1 MGEQEINLEQEAVII
16 QSGGGG
22 AVDSVNGQTG
32 DVVLTTS
39 DLENTSDYQTGSEVE
54 SAISEA
60 ISELPTVNDA
70 TLTIQKNGA
79 SVGTFTANDADNT
92 TINITVPTTAADV
105 SALPASTKYGAS
117 ISVTID
123 SSTYVMTTQLKDQD
137 GNNLGSAQTV
147 DLPLESVVVNGSYD
161 STNKKIILTL
171 QNGNTIDIPVA
182 DLVSGLQTEITSDN
196 KLSADLVDDTSTTN
210 KFVTASE
217 KNTWNAKQDALTAG
231 ANITIEEDSGTGDL
245 VISASGG
252 GATYTAGANIQIS
265 PENVISATDTTYND
279 FVGTDGVSAG
289 TAGLVP
295 APATTDA
302 GKFLGASGLWE
313 AVQGGGGI
321 TELTTADIDYPDAN
335 PTGIALWRLDSG
347 TYYIADASLVGFANT
362 ANELSSLVLQGVYII
377 GDYGTVS
384 KSIVSFDVVS
394 SKYWVFRTNKNTGA
408 KGTATNISP
417 SVVQTPGTSQTDVM
431 SQDAV
436 TSMVFADPATQ
447 NKIKIGAGTSSSEGT
462 NGVEIGSNSQATGSS
477 SVGIGNAAKANG
489 SYDVAL
495 GDNANNASAN
505 GVAIGRGAKVEG
517 SSPNA
522 IALGGFS
529 KASGRGVFSVQ
540 LSGLGAGNGYNNT
553 DYRLLTGLYDGQSAH
568 DAVTKGQLDTAI
580 INGGTTAPTTATVGA
595 VGTQYTYVDTTGT
608 PTAHLCVCTE
618 IDTTDPSTPVYTW
631 QTLV

>member
-105 SALPASTKYGAS
+105 SALPVSTKYGAS
-117 ISVTID
+117 LSLTID
-123 SSTYVMTTQLKDQD
+123 NSTYVVTAQLKDQD

-161 STNKKIILTL
+161 STNKKIVLTL

-217 KNTWNAKQDALTAG
+217 KATWNAKQDALTAG
-231 ANITIEEDSGTGDL
+231 ANITIEEDSGTGD
-245 VISASGG
+245 
-252 GATYTAGANIQIS
+252 T
-265 PENVISATDTTYND
+265 VISATDTTYSD

-302 GKFLGASGLWE
+302 GKFLKADGTWDTA
-313 AVQGGGGI
+313 GGGGGD
-321 TELTTADIDYPDAN
+321 TVYSTKTTSNSA
-335 PTGIALWRLDSG
+335 TGGA
-347 TYYIADASLVGFANT
+347 
-362 ANELSSLVLQGVYII
+362 VYI
-377 GDYGTVS
+377 GNLGTDQTPVQDPSPNDNHYKYFWALPSSNNGATYGQPGNGTVNILGS
-384 KSIVSFDVVS
+384 ARGQYSVSI
-394 SKYWVFRTNKNTGA
+394 
-408 KGTATNISP
+408 
-417 SVVQTPGTSQTDVM
+417 
-431 SQDAV
+431 
-436 TSMVFADPATQ
+436 
-447 NKIKIGAGTSSSEGT
+447 
-462 NGVEIGSNSQATGSS
+462 
-477 SVGIGNAAKANG
+477 
-489 SYDVAL
+489 
-495 GDNANNASAN
+495 
-505 GVAIGRGAKVEG
+505 
-517 SSPNA
+517 
-522 IALGGFS
+522 
-529 KASGRGVFSVQ
+529 
-540 LSGLGAGNGYNNT
+540 GLGAGAGAYNSMNAVAIGSDANAGPGGVSIGNSSGTNQDYSGDVCIGQGARINTSGVKNSISLGYYAQATRTGELNIGVVGQSGQGFNST
-553 DYRLLTGLYDGQSAH
+553 NYRVIGGVHDGQDAH
-568 DAVTKGQLDTAI
+568 DAVNVNQVNSVIDAINTALSTNI
-580 INGGTTAPTTATVGA
+580 PHIGA
-595 VGTQYTYVDTTGT
+595 
-608 PTAHLCVCTE
+608 
-618 IDTTDPSTPVYTW
+618 
-631 QTLV
+631 